1 MFDWLKKEEP
11 RKSELPPLPATGP
24 GLPPL
29 PAMHH
34 PPHKEQVE
42 LSEAPTVPHPPQPH
56 HAHVNPEDERV
67 GWEKTGHPQ
76 PPHPLGPPAPE
87 HHEEHHAASKPH
99 HQHPEGPR
107 DVYVKIDQF
116 KDAKHALESA
126 QSHIHDINE
135 LLKELRKINNEEQE
149 QITQWEHNLD
159 DIKNKVR
166 DVADNIFDK
175 V

>member
-1 MFDWLKKEEP
+1 P
-11 RKSELPPLPATGP
+11 SE
-24 GLPPL
+24 
-29 PAMHH
+29 HH
-34 PPHKEQVE
+34 NHI
-42 LSEAPTVPHPPQPH
+42 S
-56 HAHVNPEDERV
+56 
-67 GWEKTGHPQ
+67 
-76 PPHPLGPPAPE
+76 E
-87 HHEEHHAASKPH
+87 HHET
-99 HQHPEGPR
+99 PR
-107 DVYVKIDQF
+107 DIFVKIEKF